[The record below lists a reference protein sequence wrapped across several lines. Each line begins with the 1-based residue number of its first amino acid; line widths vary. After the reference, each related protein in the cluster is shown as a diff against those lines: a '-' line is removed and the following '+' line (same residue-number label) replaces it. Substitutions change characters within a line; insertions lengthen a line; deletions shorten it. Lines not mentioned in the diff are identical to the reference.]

1 MNFSIPTFVWTIIN
15 FLLLLVVLSYFLFKP
30 VNEIIDKRSKDI
42 EGDIEQAKIDKN
54 KAEELRIANEE
65 EYKAAK
71 KEGKIIVENYKAK
84 AENVSQEIISDAHKE
99 AEIIIERAKKEIQR
113 EREKAEDEIK
123 SRTIE
128 LSLELSKKAL
138 ERTIDEKMHREL
150 IEEFISKVGN

>member
-42 EGDIEQAKIDKN
+42 EGDIEQAKIDKD

-71 KEGKIIVENYKAK
+71 KEGKIIVEN
-84 AENVSQEIISDAHKE
+84 
-99 AEIIIERAKKEIQR
+99 
-113 EREKAEDEIK
+113 
-123 SRTIE
+123 
-128 LSLELSKKAL
+128 
-138 ERTIDEKMHREL
+138 
-150 IEEFISKVGN
+150 